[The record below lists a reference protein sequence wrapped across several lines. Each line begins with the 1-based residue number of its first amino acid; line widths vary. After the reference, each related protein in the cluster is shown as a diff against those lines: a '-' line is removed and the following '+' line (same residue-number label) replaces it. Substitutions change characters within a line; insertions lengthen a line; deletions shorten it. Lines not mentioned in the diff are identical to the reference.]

1 MFVVVAGVTPD
12 ATSMTQW
19 QNESILSPLAI
30 PRPVF
35 YITSVPIKPEIL
47 EAFENQYPGRDYVIS
62 ISCPE
67 FTCVCPR
74 SGQPDFAVIKIDYV
88 PDKKCLELKAL
99 KFYIQ
104 SFRDVGI
111 FHENAVN
118 RILEDLVK
126 VCSPRKMTV
135 VGDFNP
141 RGNIHTVVTA
151 SYPDKF

>member
-1 MFVVVAGVTPD
+1 M
-12 ATSMTQW
+12 
-19 QNESILSPLAI
+19 
-30 PRPVF
+30 
-35 YITSVPIKPEIL
+35 PIKPEIL
-47 EAFENQYPGRDYVIS
+47 EAFENQYPGRDYTIS

-74 SGQPDFAVIKIDYV
+74 SGLPDFAVIKIDYI
-88 PDKKCLELKAL
+88 PDKKCIELKTL

-104 SFRDVGI
+104 SYRDVGI

-126 VCSPRKMTV
+126 VSSPRKMTV

-151 SYPDKF
+151 SYPDKE